1 MTMEQI
7 VIVIP
12 AYEPDRRL
20 ITLLTNLKQNH
31 VGFVVLVDDGSGDG
45 YKEIFQEAELLMENL
60 FGGGDGVLLT
70 HDQNK
75 GKGRALKTAFGYILD
90 CMPEVAGVVTADSD
104 GQHSVEA
111 ICNIKETL
119 LQMPDHL
126 VLGVRDF
133 GKEGIP
139 WKSRF
144 GNNLTE
150 KVFAYLSGVHVS
162 DTQTGLRGI
171 PRALMER
178 LLDVEGER
186 FEFEMRML
194 LECAGKYQIMEIP
207 IETIYDSKENHQTHF
222 HPVRDSIKIYKI
234 LGAKFLKYIV
244 ASFSS
249 SILDLVLFSIVCMAL
264 KSISP
269 TGYIVVATVT
279 ARIIS
284 AIFNCIVNYKVVFCS
299 EEPMGAAGI
308 KYAVLAIFQ
317 MGLSAA
323 LVTYIVKIF
332 VVIPEVAIKAIIDI
346 MLFFASYY
354 IQRKYV
360 FAKSN

>member
-60 FGGGDGVLLT
+60 FGGGYGVLLT

-207 IETIYDSKENHQTHF
+207 I
-222 HPVRDSIKIYKI
+222 
-234 LGAKFLKYIV
+234 
-244 ASFSS
+244 
-249 SILDLVLFSIVCMAL
+249 
-264 KSISP
+264 
-269 TGYIVVATVT
+269 
-279 ARIIS
+279 
-284 AIFNCIVNYKVVFCS
+284 
-299 EEPMGAAGI
+299 
-308 KYAVLAIFQ
+308 
-317 MGLSAA
+317 
-323 LVTYIVKIF
+323 
-332 VVIPEVAIKAIIDI
+332 
-346 MLFFASYY
+346 
-354 IQRKYV
+354 
-360 FAKSN
+360 